1 MEQHAKRQRLSSP
14 SAVSGVN
21 LASDAA
27 FGAALTSA
35 LIEGRRDLAHAH
47 RTLLARGLPVSL
59 NQLQRFYYTQV
70 NHEQLV
76 PALIASDCLG
86 LPRMALNRVQL
97 VPARAAPTPS

>member
-14 SAVSGVN
+14 SAVSGVS

-35 LIEGRRDLAHAH
+35 LIESRRDLAHAH

-70 NHEQLV
+70 NRVQLV
-76 PALIASDCLG
+76 PALIASDGLG
-86 LPRMALNRVQL
+86 WPRMASNRVKL
-97 VPARAAPTPS
+97 VPARAAPAPS

>member
-14 SAVSGVN
+14 SAVSGVS

-76 PALIASDCLG
+76 PALIASDGLEWPRIACSSCL
-86 LPRMALNRVQL
+86 L
-97 VPARAAPTPS
+97 VPRLHPADCN